1 MASRLLSKHWAYGLL
16 ALLLDSLPPDQRG
29 TAELSRG
36 GSAGICRRS
45 ADFNEDDSLSFFI
58 NEQVPDSLYI

>member
-1 MASRLLSKHWAYGLL
+1 VASHLLSKHWALRSL
-16 ALLLDSLPPDQRG
+16 ALLLDSLPPDQGG
-29 TAELSRG
+29 TAELSRDV
-36 GSAGICRRS
+36 SAGARS